1 MTRTTA
7 LLVLLTAA
15 APTVGATGI
24 SVSIAIPTRD
34 GARRIAVGTAK
45 PHLHVL
51 VRNIVDTAQRIWD
64 ETFSLGYYALFFEIV
79 GDDGAISTIRK
90 KVREF
95 TRNIP
100 SSWTLEPGE
109 SFVFDVYLGDRSL
122 WEGVPLPGPSCK
134 TVRLRAVYEVTPDA
148 ESQRLRVWTGRVA
161 SKTEPVK
168 VCQ

>member
-64 ETFSLGYYALFFEIV
+64 ETFSLGYYALFSRLSV
-79 GDDGAISTIRK
+79 MMVRYPRSARRSGSLRAISPHPGRSSQGSHSCSTCISVTAACG
-90 KVREF
+90 KVCRYRDPAARLFGCAPF
-95 TRNIP
+95 TR
-100 SSWTLEPGE
+100 
-109 SFVFDVYLGDRSL
+109 
-122 WEGVPLPGPSCK
+122 
-134 TVRLRAVYEVTPDA
+134 
-148 ESQRLRVWTGRVA
+148 
-161 SKTEPVK
+161 
-168 VCQ
+168 